1 MARKR
6 RLHVLVSVLVVRL
19 GADKGHNFRAEA
31 VIETAPG
38 HQGLIG
44 ADQRSVS
51 RLCSA
56 DVELNSDVSRR
67 LTLQVDV
74 DDVVKGARCKTV
86 RQGCMP
92 HAVEGQSPGIAA
104 AKPYFSHSA
113 VAGHAESGIG
123 SDGGFNKD

>member
-1 MARKR
+1 MPRKR
-6 RLHVLVSVLVVRL
+6 RLHVLVSVLVVCL

-38 HQGLIG
+38 HQGLIS

-51 RLCSA
+51 RFCGA
-56 DVELNSDVSRR
+56 DVQLNSDVSRR

-74 DDVVKGARCKTV
+74 DNVVKGTRCKTA

-92 HAVEGQSPGIAA
+92 HAVEGESSGIAA
-104 AKPYFSHSA
+104 AKPYFTHSA
-113 VAGHAESGIG
+113 VA
-123 SDGGFNKD
+123 